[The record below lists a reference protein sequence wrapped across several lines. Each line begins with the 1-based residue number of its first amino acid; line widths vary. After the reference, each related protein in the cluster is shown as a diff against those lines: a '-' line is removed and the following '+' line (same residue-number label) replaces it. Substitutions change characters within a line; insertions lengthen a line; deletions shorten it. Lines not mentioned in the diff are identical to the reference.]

1 MPAFWNASNI
11 FHLAGIRQ
19 SRILRHRRLER
30 FAADSLQ
37 RLSRDAVRRAHIP
50 TSFDTMAPR
59 SRSAKIDGPLAVVR
73 DRSIRF
79 ASIAARLK
87 GGLAVFCIVGLL
99 PLSARA
105 QITEPLLLLPRAAAP
120 TAPRL
125 PSPPGEQPTYA
136 GQTVMERARPEF
148 DPIGLR
154 VGDFFWFPRGEL
166 DESYN
171 SNIFA
176 TTKKPI
182 YDLITTL
189 QPAFDLLSIFPRNSL
204 NFHGNSVVQ
213 VYADHPAQN
222 TQDGYL
228 SVDGSLDVTAGSSFY
243 GTAQVAHQNIAYGSP
258 SSPVGA
264 PNAFGSIA
272 QPVTYWDYL
281 ARAGYQQ
288 GLRRFSYQIDVGSES
303 VQYNA
308 VPLIG
313 GGVLPQSSSD
323 ATVSEAAVRA
333 SYELIPDYLGYVRA
347 SGSLYNYWRTTPGG
361 VRPNSKLY
369 RADVGLQIL
378 PRHIIYGDVYVGY
391 LIQNF
396 ASGLG
401 STSSPDYGG
410 RLVWNVTPLSTLTF
424 TGVRTAITGT
434 PSNGGTTVAMAGTAG
449 NGYLAS
455 IVTANGD
462 HELLRNL
469 LVNVN
474 ASYENDS
481 FQGTSRTDNV
491 FTAGAGLRYLVNR
504 YLFLGGTF
512 AYQQRSSSLAGASF
526 TQNIVML
533 RLGTQF

>member
-1 MPAFWNASNI
+1 MGLAHNSTNI
-11 FHLAGIRQ
+11 DRALATEPDR
-19 SRILRHRRLER
+19 
-30 FAADSLQ
+30 SLQ
-37 RLSRDAVRRAHIP
+37 RDV
-50 TSFDTMAPR
+50 F
-59 SRSAKIDGPLAVVR
+59 
-73 DRSIRF
+73 
-79 ASIAARLK
+79 AARLK
-87 GGLAVFCIVGLL
+87 AGLALLCIIGLL
-99 PLSARA
+99 PLSAVA
-105 QITEPLLLLPRAAAP
+105 QITEPLLLLPSAAAP
-120 TAPRL
+120 TAPQL

-136 GQTVMERARPEF
+136 GQTVLDRARPEF

-154 VGDFFWFPRGEL
+154 VGDFFWFPRAEL
-166 DESYN
+166 DELYN

-176 TTKKPI
+176 TNKGAT
-182 YDLITTL
+182 YDLITAF
-189 QPAFDLLSIFPRNSL
+189 QPSFDLLSIFPRHSL
-204 NFHGNSVVQ
+204 NFHGSSVVQ

-222 TQDGYL
+222 TQDGTL
-228 SVDGSLDVTAGSSFY
+228 NVDGRLDVTEGSSFY
-243 GTAQVAHQNIAYGSP
+243 GNAQVAHQNISYGSP
-258 SSPVGA
+258 NSPNGS
-264 PNAFGSIA
+264 PNSVTTSPNSFGNIS
-272 QPVTYWDYL
+272 QPVTYWDYI

-308 VPLIG
+308 APLVG

-323 ATVSEAAVRA
+323 ATVSEAALRA
-333 SYELIPDYLGYVRA
+333 SYELVPDYLGYVRG

-369 RADVGLQIL
+369 RVDVGLQIL

-401 STSSPDYGG
+401 STSNADYGG

-424 TGVRTAITGT
+424 RGVRSAITGT
-434 PSNGGTTVAMAGTAG
+434 PSNGGTTIATAGTAG

-455 IVTANGD
+455 VFVVNGD

-481 FQGTSRTDNV
+481 FQGISRTDNV

-504 YLFLGGTF
+504 NLFLGGSF
-512 AYQQRSSSLAGASF
+512 SYQQRSSSLAGASF

>member
-1 MPAFWNASNI
+1 MI
-11 FHLAGIRQ
+11 
-19 SRILRHRRLER
+19 
-30 FAADSLQ
+30 
-37 RLSRDAVRRAHIP
+37 
-50 TSFDTMAPR
+50 
-59 SRSAKIDGPLAVVR
+59 
-73 DRSIRF
+73 
-79 ASIAARLK
+79 
-87 GGLAVFCIVGLL
+87 
-99 PLSARA
+99 
-105 QITEPLLLLPRAAAP
+105 
-120 TAPRL
+120 
-125 PSPPGEQPTYA
+125 
-136 GQTVMERARPEF
+136 ERARPEF

-154 VGDFFWFPRGEL
+154 VGDFFWFPRAEL

-176 TTKKPI
+176 TNKGAT
-182 YDLITTL
+182 YDLITAF
-189 QPAFDLLSIFPRNSL
+189 QPGFDLLSIFPRNSL

-228 SVDGSLDVTAGSSFY
+228 SVDGTLDVTQGSSFH
-243 GTAQVAHQNIAYGSP
+243 GSAQVAHQNIAYGSP
-258 SSPVGA
+258 SSPIGT
-264 PNAFGSIA
+264 PNAFGNIA

-288 GLRRFSYQIDVGSES
+288 GLRRFSYQIDVASES

-313 GGVLPQSSSD
+313 GGVSPQSSSD
-323 ATVSEAAVRA
+323 VTVSEAALRA
-333 SYELIPDYLGYVRA
+333 NYELVPDYLGYVRA
-347 SGSLYNYWRTTPGG
+347 GGSLYNYWRTIPGG
-361 VRPNSKLY
+361 VRPNPKLY
-369 RADVGLQIL
+369 RVDVGLQIL

-391 LIQNF
+391 LTQNF

-401 STSSPDYGG
+401 STSNADYGG
-410 RLVWNVTPLSTLTF
+410 RLVWNVTPLDTLIF
-424 TGVRTAITGT
+424 RGVRSAITGT
-434 PSNGGTTVAMAGTAG
+434 PSNGGTVVATAGTAG

-455 IVTANGD
+455 TFSVNGD

-481 FQGTSRTDNV
+481 FQGISRTDNV

-504 YLFLGGTF
+504 HLFLGGSF
-512 AYQQRSSSLAGASF
+512 AYQQRSSSLAASSF